1 MQQYKDNI
9 RMQTINIRKLSKNF
23 SFKAAV
29 NDLNLQVEQGTLF
42 GFVGPN
48 GAGKTTTVNML
59 AGILPPTSGTIR
71 LLGLDFEQEALT
83 IKQRIGVVP
92 EDLALFEHLRGRE
105 QLYFTSRIY
114 GMQKANIEER
124 TDELFEVFGLQGQE
138 DKFVH
143 EYSKGMKRKLAFMC
157 AIIHEPE
164 ILLLDE
170 PFEGLDPISTKVIQ
184 DNLKLMSQN
193 GVTVFLTSHNLSM
206 VEELCIEVAIIHE
219 GSLVFQSST
228 KNIRNRIKDELSGE
242 TYGDLE
248 QLFLDL
254 VSSNNETRYLSWL
267 KKERIQ

>member
-1 MQQYKDNI
+1 LDIQLE
-9 RMQTINIRKLSKNF
+9 R
-23 SFKAAV
+23 
-29 NDLNLQVEQGTLF
+29 GTLF
-42 GFVGPN
+42 GVVGPN
-48 GAGKTTTVNML
+48 GARKTTTVNML

-114 GMQKANIEER
+114 GMEKANIEDR
-124 TDELFEVFGLQGQE
+124 TDELFEVFGLQDQE

-143 EYSKGMKRKLAFMC
+143 EYSKGMKKKLAFMC

-164 ILLLDE
+164 ILFLDE

-206 VEELCIEVAIIHE
+206 VEELCHEVAM
-219 GSLVFQSST
+219 V
-228 KNIRNRIKDELSGE
+228 R
-242 TYGDLE
+242 
-248 QLFLDL
+248 
-254 VSSNNETRYLSWL
+254 
-267 KKERIQ
+267 

>member
-1 MQQYKDNI
+1 MFTKYLVEFIMQSID
-9 RMQTINIRKLSKNF
+9 IRKLSKKY
-23 SFKAAV
+23 SFKTAV
-29 NDLNLQVEQGTLF
+29 KNLDMQLERGTLF

-143 EYSKGMKRKLAFMC
+143 EYSKGMKKKLAFMC

-164 ILLLDE
+164 ILFLDE

-219 GSLVFQSST
+219 GALVFQ
-228 KNIRNRIKDELSGE
+228 K
-242 TYGDLE
+242 
-248 QLFLDL
+248 
-254 VSSNNETRYLSWL
+254 SNHRYSEPDQRRVKW
-267 KKERIQ
+267 